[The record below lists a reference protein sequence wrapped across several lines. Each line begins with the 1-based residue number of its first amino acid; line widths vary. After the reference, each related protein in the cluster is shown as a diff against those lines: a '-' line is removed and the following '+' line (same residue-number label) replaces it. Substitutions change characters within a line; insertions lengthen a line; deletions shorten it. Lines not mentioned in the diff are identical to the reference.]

1 MSDTQR
7 DREERQHVIEVL
19 KSWDGYFIG
28 YTSDEVQEALK
39 YAIASIKTDLKYD
52 LMYEGALEQEPCENC
67 IFKKEWEK
75 IGKLLS
81 VILAKHTKQE
91 PRKGHWI
98 VHPKNIYAHL
108 VCDKCLSG
116 APYDCETNFCP
127 NCGADMRGK

>member
-52 LMYEGALEQEPCENC
+52 LMYEGALEQEPCEDVISRKSIKRKLQEHHDFFVNTYGGFINLPQNDKSRVDEITNC
-67 IFKKEWEK
+67 IAMVVNEPS
-75 IGKLLS
+75 I
-81 VILAKHTKQE
+81 TPQE
-91 PRKGHWI
+91 PLGK
-98 VHPKNIYAHL
+98 Y
-108 VCDKCLSG
+108 
-116 APYDCETNFCP
+116 FC
-127 NCGADMRGK
+127 ASA